1 MLNKVLL
8 IGNVGQKPEIR
19 TTKNGEKMASF
30 SIATNKKYKKQDGTQ
45 KKQTEW
51 HKIVSFA
58 TSLNENVIE
67 PYVNK
72 GDKLYIEGE
81 LQTRKWEKDG
91 TTRHTTEIVLNKF
104 AGVIV
109 MLGSNENP
117 QGLPDNLHD
126 DEPQDNDI
134 PY

>member
-45 KKQTEW
+45 EKQTEW

-72 GDKLYIEGE
+72 GDKLYIERE

>member
-1 MLNKVLL
+1 M
-8 IGNVGQKPEIR
+8 
-19 TTKNGEKMASF
+19 
-30 SIATNKKYKKQDGTQ
+30 
-45 KKQTEW
+45 
-51 HKIVSFA
+51 
-58 TSLNENVIE
+58 IE